1 LWCSARFSPT
11 RIFKD
16 FGYNPALL
24 EELQHDLDEWL
35 NYYNTGRTHQGKQC
49 LGRTPMET
57 LEDAKRIWKGKFINV
72 A

>member
-1 LWCSARFSPT
+1 M
-11 RIFKD
+11 
-16 FGYNPALL
+16 

-35 NYYNTGRTHQGKQC
+35 NYYNTERTHQGKQC

-57 LEDAKRIWKGKFINV
+57 LEEGKRIWMEKVINV